1 MFLNKK
7 VMTNQNPHI
16 SYDQLAFNQEP
27 IIIHESSTTK
37 EDLLV
42 RANAAI
48 EEIRPYLAVDG
59 GNVEIVDITD
69 DMVLQLRWIGN
80 CIGCHMSSM
89 TMKAGVEQSVK
100 ARIPEIKSVIALN

>member
-1 MFLNKK
+1 MLIDKSHLFFYERLRINYCYKL
-7 VMTNQNPHI
+7 Q
-16 SYDQLAFNQEP
+16 
-27 IIIHESSTTK
+27 

-42 RANAAI
+42 RANAVI

>member
-1 MFLNKK
+1 
-7 VMTNQNPHI
+7 MTSQNPQF
-16 SYDQLAFNQEP
+16 SYDQFAFNQEP
-27 IIIHESSTTK
+27 IILHDNSATK
-37 EDLLV
+37 AELLV
-42 RANAAI
+42 RANEAI

-100 ARIPEIKSVIALN
+100 ARIPEIKSVEALN